1 MLLKRNRNS
10 ITMSQVETHM
20 GSVGNRAKEFEYR
33 SATMP
38 EKRMQDRGVL
48 NHYSMIIQTVTIKL
62 RRKIQ

>member
-10 ITMSQVETHM
+10 ITMSKVKTHM

-38 EKRMQDRGVL
+38 EKRMQNREVL
-48 NHYSMIIQTVTIKL
+48 IIIIQMIIQTVTIKL
-62 RRKIQ
+62 